1 MDVLGPLPE
10 SIGGSRY
17 LATFLDDYSKL
28 SVVRPIRYK
37 SEVAAIVMNTIAQLQ
52 LQSDC
57 TVRAVHTDNG
67 GEYTST
73 QLEDYFSQKG
83 IVHETT
89 VPYSPEQNG
98 AAERLNRT
106 LMERVRAMLQDASL
120 PDELWAEAAVTA
132 CYLRNRS
139 PVAGRDRTPWEL
151 FFKAKPNVSN
161 LRTFGSTAYV
171 HIPDQLRSKLDSKTD
186 KGVMVGYEPRNKGYR
201 VYLDSGRVTVARNV
215 VFDESSMAKGGKYIQ
230 LDDSSDDASAAAEPE
245 QQSEAGQPAAPAAAP
260 VRPERKRQAPSEW
273 WKVGG
278 SSKAPERAMAAVTQ
292 IEVPSS
298 VEEALKS
305 PQAAKWQQAMDEEM
319 KSLVVNETYVLEQL
333 PTGIAPVPVKWVFT
347 VKYAADGS
355 IDRYKARL
363 VAKGF
368 AQKHGVD
375 YTEVFAPVSKH
386 TTLRSLLA
394 VACAEDLELRQ
405 LDVKTAFL
413 NGVLEEDIWMQ
424 QPPGFEQYGPHYAC
438 HLKKAIYGLKQAPRA
453 WHITLKHEL
462 EQLDFVVSAADPG
475 LYMMH
480 KGEAVYVL
488 VYVDDM
494 LIASKSMSA
503 INEVKD
509 KLDKVF
515 DIHDLGEPHRFLGL
529 EITRNRQRRTLK
541 LSQCGAATA
550 LVSKYGLIDANSRST
565 PIGTGVHLCADGA
578 QLDTYAYPYSEL
590 VGSLLY
596 LSTCT
601 RPDLAQAV
609 GALARYMSQPTVDHW
624 QVAKGVLRYVAG
636 TADHGIVY
644 SREASGLVGFCD
656 ADFAGDIDSRRSTTG
671 YAFCLFGGAISW
683 NSRLQPTVAVSTV
696 EAEYMSAAAAVKEA
710 LWLGRLLAELGV
722 SVQPLRVYCDNQ
734 GAIKLLKHPIASQ
747 RSKHIDVLYHFAREK
762 VMSGEVEF
770 VYISTAD
777 MVADIFTKP
786 LSKSKFAFCKSALGI
801 V

>member
-1 MDVLGPLPE
+1 
-10 SIGGSRY
+10 
-17 LATFLDDYSKL
+17 
-28 SVVRPIRYK
+28 
-37 SEVAAIVMNTIAQLQ
+37 
-52 LQSDC
+52 
-57 TVRAVHTDNG
+57 
-67 GEYTST
+67 
-73 QLEDYFSQKG
+73 
-83 IVHETT
+83 
-89 VPYSPEQNG
+89 
-98 AAERLNRT
+98 
-106 LMERVRAMLQDASL
+106 
-120 PDELWAEAAVTA
+120 
-132 CYLRNRS
+132 
-139 PVAGRDRTPWEL
+139 
-151 FFKAKPNVSN
+151 
-161 LRTFGSTAYV
+161 
-171 HIPDQLRSKLDSKTD
+171 
-186 KGVMVGYEPRNKGYR
+186 
-201 VYLDSGRVTVARNV
+201 
-215 VFDESSMAKGGKYIQ
+215 
-230 LDDSSDDASAAAEPE
+230 
-245 QQSEAGQPAAPAAAP
+245 
-260 VRPERKRQAPSEW
+260 
-273 WKVGG
+273 
-278 SSKAPERAMAAVTQ
+278 
-292 IEVPSS
+292 
-298 VEEALKS
+298 
-305 PQAAKWQQAMDEEM
+305 
-319 KSLVVNETYVLEQL
+319 
-333 PTGIAPVPVKWVFT
+333 
-347 VKYAADGS
+347 
-355 IDRYKARL
+355 
-363 VAKGF
+363 
-368 AQKHGVD
+368 
-375 YTEVFAPVSKH
+375 
-386 TTLRSLLA
+386 
-394 VACAEDLELRQ
+394 
-405 LDVKTAFL
+405 
-413 NGVLEEDIWMQ
+413 
-424 QPPGFEQYGPHYAC
+424 
-438 HLKKAIYGLKQAPRA
+438 
-453 WHITLKHEL
+453 
-462 EQLDFVVSAADPG
+462 
-475 LYMMH
+475 
-480 KGEAVYVL
+480 
-488 VYVDDM
+488 M

-515 DIHDLGEPHRFLGL
+515 DIHDLGEPHRFLNL
-529 EITRNRQRRTLK
+529 EITRDRQRRTLK

-578 QLDTYAYPYSEL
+578 QLDTDAYPYSEL

-636 TADHGIVY
+636 TADHGIIY

-786 LSKSKFAFCKSALGI
+786 SSKSKFAFCKSALGI